1 MRALANFWV
10 CRSWQGNGLRTG
22 SFLARR
28 CGTVGKKFVEYVEAS
43 VIRATLRVPVPLAG
57 KWEETERTRVGAP
70 SRAAPRPAH
79 GHRVSASV
87 LAVSRP
93 APAHN
98 RCLRLAGA
106 TLASAHKRWRLAARE
121 TGWPRNRC
129 NWCGRSATHAVP

>member
-57 KWEETERTRVGAP
+57 KWEETERTRAGAT

-79 GHRVSASV
+79 GHRVSTTV
-87 LAVSRP
+87 LAGSRP
-93 APAHN
+93 EPAHN
-98 RCLRLAGA
+98 RCLRRVGA
-106 TLASAHKRWRLAARE
+106 TPAATRRRRSAARG
-121 TGWPRNRC
+121 TGWPRNRY